1 MAVAR
6 EIVRQRPRGA
16 DHGDHTNSCNRH
28 GGFGRWPIGAIDPEP
43 TFVLPGSSRSTQSF
57 PALQGLVAQRQ
68 ATKMERA

>member
-1 MAVAR
+1 MG
-6 EIVRQRPRGA
+6 IVRLRPSGA
-16 DHGDHTNSCNRH
+16 DHGYPTSSCHRH
-28 GGFGRWPIGAIDPEP
+28 GRFGRSAIGAIDPEP